1 MRCALCR
8 GVVALPKK
16 LVNPCI
22 VWLYTVGSCTSVV
35 YHLADS
41 GLYTYLARL
50 LHPRTRSE
58 LQLIYLRSHTHTN
71 TCTILSIN
79 PIPIP
84 VTG

>member
-35 YHLADS
+35 YHLADKW
-41 GLYTYLARL
+41 T
-50 LHPRTRSE
+50 
-58 LQLIYLRSHTHTN
+58 IY
-71 TCTILSIN
+71 IL
-79 PIPIP
+79 
-84 VTG
+84 G